1 MKTAVIGSRGLRV
14 DNLEKYLPPDTTEI
28 VSGGAM
34 GVDTCA
40 RKYAREKGLKLT
52 EFRPDYALH
61 GRQAPLIRNI
71 QIIDYCDQ
79 LFAFWDGRSNG
90 TRFVIRNCRKRGKP
104 VRVFL
109 LKKTRSD

>member
-1 MKTAVIGSRGLRV
+1 MKVAVVGSRGLCV
-14 DNLEKYLPPDTTEI
+14 EDLEKYLPPDTTEI

-34 GVDTCA
+34 GVDASARRYA
-40 RKYAREKGLKLT
+40 RKNGLKLT
-52 EFRPDYALH
+52 EFRPDYALY
-61 GRQAPLIRNI
+61 GRQAPLLRNL

-79 LFAFWDGRSNG
+79 LFAFWDGRSRG

-109 LKKTRSD
+109 LKM